1 VRLLQQTRRNG
12 TQDSTSPLT
21 LFVPAS
27 SLPAGVCSSPAT
39 ATVTGELR
47 RFDGRRVRVF
57 DTIACSM
64 QTRFYSN
71 SIRQCIVTTEGI
83 SILVCSLACSACVC
97 HTNEHAFIKTQSVAD
112 FAQKATRVCSY
123 GRRALCVCVCY
134 SREWNSVHPE
144 HNGVFCAFK
153 TTIAKTKTAKTAK
166 KSGCNDPKN
175 FASSLDGRFGHFRCF
190 RCV

>member
-1 VRLLQQTRRNG
+1 MQLQRRQLRLHTKCFKRCVLYCVCLCLFVFVCVSYVCFGLFRLSTVRLLQQTRRNG

-83 SILVCSLACSACVC
+83 SILVCSLAAIHCMSCLFRLC
-97 HTNEHAFIKTQSVAD
+97 LSYER
-112 FAQKATRVCSY
+112 TRI
-123 GRRALCVCVCY
+123 
-134 SREWNSVHPE
+134 H
-144 HNGVFCAFK
+144 
-153 TTIAKTKTAKTAK
+153 
-166 KSGCNDPKN
+166 
-175 FASSLDGRFGHFRCF
+175 
-190 RCV
+190 